1 MKKLYEKPDA
11 EFVSFHLLAAVA
23 SDGQGFGSYGGGY
36 GEEPDDS
43 GYQRE
48 DGPGLM
54 D

>member
-23 SDGQGFGSYGGGY
+23 SSGQDFGSYGAGY

-43 GYQRE
+43 GYQRG

-54 D
+54 N